1 MLGFEPEYVPAR
13 GQRVREGRIDR
24 SGRQRIATSTPSR
37 PSSANCAAPSE
48 APTSYDAVRGD
59 TGGKTAGCGPRQ
71 GFGSG
76 SPKAGPRRIKRKRS
90 EPGTL
95 IRGATYS
102 NRARNGERKDI
113 GRFREVNLST
123 GNQVEALIPKGAK
136 GPEGEPRSGG

>member
-76 SPKAGPRRIKRKRS
+76 SPKAGPRRIKRGGSPSRKVRTS
-90 EPGTL
+90 QGRVVADNDPGKPAGKCHRKTPPQ
-95 IRGATYS
+95 RAATREL
-102 NRARNGERKDI
+102 RAGKGEMVR
-113 GRFREVNLST
+113 
-123 GNQVEALIPKGAK
+123 
-136 GPEGEPRSGG
+136 